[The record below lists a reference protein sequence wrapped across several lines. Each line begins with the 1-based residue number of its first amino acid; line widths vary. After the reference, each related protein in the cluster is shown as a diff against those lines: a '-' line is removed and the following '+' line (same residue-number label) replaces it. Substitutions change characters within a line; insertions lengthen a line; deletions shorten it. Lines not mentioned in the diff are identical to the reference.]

1 MMNAVGICAF
11 FQSHG
16 SDLGEDKLSNRG
28 DGTMR
33 KFFAAAVS
41 SVVALVGFA
50 GAANASATI
59 DLIWADTDPP
69 TNQIGGFNDPLAQSA
84 NITLQV
90 ILHGSPAGALGS
102 GVSVDYSGAL
112 PSLAVTDFKSTP
124 KAPYLPGELGTT
136 INTGGRIVNLNA
148 MALPSASLGIG
159 LPPGLNAQLGTIMF
173 HNGGSPTGTF
183 EIRSNANS
191 RSDGVLNS
199 KGKNIAHT
207 TTFNSA
213 FVTVTGLND
222 VDGDAV
228 NNASDNCSH
237 HRNSDQDDTD
247 CDGYGNLCDAD
258 YDDSGIVG
266 FPDFGQFVL
275 AFGSADME
283 KCHNQ
288 PIPGCVVGFP
298 DFGSFVTMFG
308 SPPGPSG
315 TTAGTTA
322 CP

>member
-1 MMNAVGICAF
+1 MMNVVGICAF
-11 FQSHG
+11 FQSHD
-16 SDLGEDKLSNRG
+16 SDLGEDKLSDRG

-33 KFFAAAVS
+33 KSFAAAVG

-59 DLIWADTDPP
+59 DLIWAGTDPP
-69 TNQIGGFNDPLAQSA
+69 TNQIGGFNDPLAPSA

-124 KAPYLPGELGTT
+124 KAPYLPGDLGTT

-159 LPPGLNAQLGTIMF
+159 LPPGLSAQLGTVTF
-173 HNGGSPTGTF
+173 HNTGSPTGTF
-183 EIRSNANS
+183 EIRPDANS
-191 RSDGVLNS
+191 RTDGVLNS

-207 TTFNSA
+207 TRYNSA
-213 FVTVTGLND
+213 FVTVTGPND

-228 NNASDNCSH
+228 DNASDNCSH
-237 HRNSDQDDTD
+237 HRNPGQDDTD
-247 CDGYGNLCDAD
+247 ADGCGNLCDAD

-266 FPDFGQFVL
+266 FPDFGQFVV

-283 KCHNQ
+283 KCHNP

-308 SPPGPSG
+308 SAPGPSG
-315 TTAGTTA
+315 TTSGTTA